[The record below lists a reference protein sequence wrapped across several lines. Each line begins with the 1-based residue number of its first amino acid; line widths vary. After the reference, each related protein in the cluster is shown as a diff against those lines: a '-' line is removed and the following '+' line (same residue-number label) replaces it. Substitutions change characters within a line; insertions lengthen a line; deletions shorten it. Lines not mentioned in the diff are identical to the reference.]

1 MNKILIKNVL
11 LDGCQTD
18 IYIEGDTIKT
28 VGLSLNLS
36 ADQILSGEGKA
47 VIPSFV
53 NAHTHSAM
61 TLLRGYADD
70 MKLHDWLTTKIWPIE
85 AKLTEEHIYWGARLA
100 AVEMIKTGTTH
111 FNDMYWHYAGTADAV
126 KDSGLFAHLSSAF
139 LDLGN
144 PEQSKR
150 QIEEQ
155 VDLYHNRT
163 EHSPNVTYTVG
174 AHALYTVSE
183 PGLLWARDFAKDHG
197 LLLHMHL
204 SETQTEVDGWVEK
217 TGMRPVE
224 YLDSIAF
231 LGPHLIAVHVNWLSD
246 REISILADYGV
257 GVVHCPVSNMKLSS
271 GVFPYERIQD
281 AKLRIGLGT
290 DGCAANNN
298 LDMVEEMKIAAL
310 LQKSFSEDPSLMK
323 AEEVFSIA
331 TKGGSSLFDLPA
343 GEIKEGM
350 LANLLLIDLNDTLLV
365 PNHNLISNFVY
376 SAHSGCINTTI
387 CRGKIL
393 MENRV
398 VSGED
403 EVRENVRRV
412 VRELF

>member
-1 MNKILIKNVL
+1 MNTILIKNVL
-11 LDGCQTD
+11 LDGCKTD
-18 IYIEGDTIKT
+18 VFIEGETIKII
-28 VGLSLNLS
+28 GKSLNLH
-36 ADQILSGEGKA
+36 AKKIISGEGLA
-47 VIPSFV
+47 IIPSFV

-85 AKLTEEHIYWGARLA
+85 SKLTEEHVYWGARLA
-100 AVEMIKTGTTH
+100 ALEMIKTGTTH
-111 FNDMYWHYAGTADAV
+111 FNDMYWHYNGTAQAV

-139 LDLGN
+139 LDLGDS
-144 PEQSKR
+144 EQSRK

-155 VDLYHNRT
+155 INLYHNRN

-174 AHALYTVSE
+174 VHALYTVSK
-183 PGLLWARDFAKDHG
+183 PGLLWARDFARENG

-204 SETQTEVDGWVEK
+204 SETQTEVDEWVEN

-224 YLDSIAF
+224 YLHSINF
-231 LGPHLIAVHVNWLSD
+231 LGPHLIAVHTNWLSD
-246 REISILADYGV
+246 HEISILADHGV

-271 GVFPYERIQD
+271 GVFPYQRIQS
-281 AKLRIGLGT
+281 AKLRVGLGT

-298 LDMVEEMKIAAL
+298 LNMMEEMKIAAL
-310 LQKSFSEDPSLMK
+310 LQKSHTADPSLMT
-323 AEEVFSIA
+323 AEEVFSTA
-331 TKGGSSLFDLPA
+331 TKGGASLLGLPA

-350 LANLLLIDLNDTLLV
+350 LANLLLIDLNDSHLI
-365 PNHNLISNFVY
+365 PNHNLVSNLVY
-376 SAHSGCINTTI
+376 SAQSECIQTTI

-398 VSGED
+398 VSEED
-403 EVRENVRRV
+403 IMREKVRRV
-412 VRELF
+412 LRELF